1 MYLFILDIICITTY
15 NYEQWLKYLIEV
27 VPYDTTWR
35 VKNVRPTRILAKQK
49 EVSPEVL
56 KEVKRKQEEREL
68 AKQDF
73 FERLK
78 KSVGSTAKQETKVY
92 SGERKLMGI
101 ATMHKSNAVPVFE
114 DDKKLA
120 KDIAK
125 MRR

>member
-1 MYLFILDIICITTY
+1 MTQIFNRGGSLR
-15 NYEQWLKYLIEV
+15 
-27 VPYDTTWR
+27 YDMKGKKR
-35 VKNVRPTRILAKQK
+35 KNHLANPVKKPIRILAKQK

-56 KEVKRKQEEREL
+56 KEVERKQKERED
-68 AKQDF
+68 AKKDF

-78 KSVGSTAKQETKVY
+78 KSVGSTTKQETKVY

>member
-1 MYLFILDIICITTY
+1 MTQIFNRGGSLR
-15 NYEQWLKYLIEV
+15 
-27 VPYDTTWR
+27 YDMKGKKRKNHLANPVKKPNR
-35 VKNVRPTRILAKQK
+35 VLAKQK

-68 AKQDF
+68 AKKDF

>member
-1 MYLFILDIICITTY
+1 MTQIFNRGGSLR
-15 NYEQWLKYLIEV
+15 
-27 VPYDTTWR
+27 YDMKGKKR
-35 VKNVRPTRILAKQK
+35 KNHLANPVKKPTRILAKQK
-49 EVSPEVL
+49 EVSSEVL
-56 KEVKRKQEEREL
+56 KEIKRKQEEREL

-78 KSVGSTAKQETKVY
+78 KSVGTTTKQETKVY

>member
-1 MYLFILDIICITTY
+1 MTQIFNRGGSLR
-15 NYEQWLKYLIEV
+15 
-27 VPYDTTWR
+27 YDMKGKKR
-35 VKNVRPTRILAKQK
+35 KNHLANPVKKPTIILAKQK

-78 KSVGSTAKQETKVY
+78 KSVGSTTKQETKVY

>member
-1 MYLFILDIICITTY
+1 MTQIFNRGGSLR
-15 NYEQWLKYLIEV
+15 
-27 VPYDTTWR
+27 YDMKGKKR
-35 VKNVRPTRILAKQK
+35 KNHLANPVKKPIRILAKQK

-56 KEVKRKQEEREL
+56 KEVKRKQKERED
-68 AKQDF
+68 AKKDF

-78 KSVGSTAKQETKVY
+78 KSVGST
-92 SGERKLMGI
+92 
-101 ATMHKSNAVPVFE
+101 TMHKSNAVPVFE

>member
-1 MYLFILDIICITTY
+1 MGS
-15 NYEQWLKYLIEV
+15 
-27 VPYDTTWR
+27 
-35 VKNVRPTRILAKQK
+35 ILAKQK

-73 FERLK
+73 LERLK
-78 KSVGSTAKQETKVY
+78 KSVGSTTKQETKVY

>member
-1 MYLFILDIICITTY
+1 MCIRDRG
-15 NYEQWLKYLIEV
+15 N
-27 VPYDTTWR
+27 
-35 VKNVRPTRILAKQK
+35 
-49 EVSPEVL
+49 
-56 KEVKRKQEEREL
+56 
-68 AKQDF
+68 
-73 FERLK
+73 
-78 KSVGSTAKQETKVY
+78 TAKQETKVY

>member
-1 MYLFILDIICITTY
+1 MTQIFNRGGSLRYD
-15 NYEQWLKYLIEV
+15 LKGKKRKNHLANPV
-27 VPYDTTWR
+27 KKPNR
-35 VKNVRPTRILAKQK
+35 VFVKQK
-49 EVSPEVL
+49 KVSPEVL

-68 AKQDF
+68 AKKDF

-78 KSVGSTAKQETKVY
+78 KSVGNTAKQETKVY

>member
-1 MYLFILDIICITTY
+1 MTQIFNRGGSLR
-15 NYEQWLKYLIEV
+15 
-27 VPYDTTWR
+27 YDMKGKKR
-35 VKNVRPTRILAKQK
+35 KNHLANPVKKPTRILAKQK
-49 EVSPEVL
+49 EVYSEVL

-78 KSVGSTAKQETKVY
+78 KSVGTTTKQETKVY

>member
-1 MYLFILDIICITTY
+1 MTQIFNRGGSLR
-15 NYEQWLKYLIEV
+15 
-27 VPYDTTWR
+27 YDMKGKKR
-35 VKNVRPTRILAKQK
+35 KNHLANPVKNPTRILAKQK

-78 KSVGSTAKQETKVY
+78 KSVGSTTKQETKVY

>member
-1 MYLFILDIICITTY
+1 MTHIFNRGGSLR
-15 NYEQWLKYLIEV
+15 
-27 VPYDTTWR
+27 YDMKGKKR
-35 VKNVRPTRILAKQK
+35 KNHLANPVKKPTRILAKQK

-78 KSVGSTAKQETKVY
+78 KSVGSTTKQETKVY

>member
-1 MYLFILDIICITTY
+1 MTQIFNRGGSLR
-15 NYEQWLKYLIEV
+15 
-27 VPYDTTWR
+27 YDMKGKKR
-35 VKNVRPTRILAKQK
+35 KNHLANPVKKPTRILAKQK
-49 EVSPEVL
+49 EVSPKVL

-78 KSVGSTAKQETKVY
+78 KSVGSTTKQETKVY

>member
-1 MYLFILDIICITTY
+1 MTQIFNRGGSLR
-15 NYEQWLKYLIEV
+15 
-27 VPYDTTWR
+27 YDMKGKKR
-35 VKNVRPTRILAKQK
+35 KNHLANPVKKPNKILAKQK
-49 EVSPEVL
+49 QVSLEVT
-56 KEVKRKQEEREL
+56 KEIKRKQEEREL

-78 KSVGSTAKQETKVY
+78 KSVGSTTKQETKVY

>member
-1 MYLFILDIICITTY
+1 MTQIFNRGGSLR
-15 NYEQWLKYLIEV
+15 
-27 VPYDTTWR
+27 YDMKGKKR
-35 VKNVRPTRILAKQK
+35 KNHLANPLTKPQTLLSKQN
-49 EVSPEVL
+49 EVSPEVI
-56 KEVKRKQEEREL
+56 KEDKRKQEEREL

-78 KSVGSTAKQETKVY
+78 KSVGSTTKQETKVY

>member
-1 MYLFILDIICITTY
+1 MTQIFNRGGSLR
-15 NYEQWLKYLIEV
+15 
-27 VPYDTTWR
+27 YDMKGKKRKNHLANPVKKPPR
-35 VKNVRPTRILAKQK
+35 VFVKQK

-68 AKQDF
+68 AKKDF

-78 KSVGSTAKQETKVY
+78 KSVGNTAKQETKVY

-101 ATMHKSNAVPVFE
+101 ATMHKFNAVPVFE